1 MGHRQ
6 TMRKMMLV
14 IILASLW
21 GGPSIGAVTL
31 NRVVAVVNGDV
42 ITLHELNKK
51 MKEMTG
57 TSPDNMRLQD
67 EQKFLEM
74 RKKVLGFLI
83 DQKIAQRKVQELGIQ
98 ITEKEVDDAV
108 ERVKRNNQWTQE
120 DLLARLK
127 KEGVTIKSYRDG
139 IRGDLER
146 YQLINYAVNSK
157 IIIREEE
164 LKKYYEDHKDEFTSE
179 GRVRIATIILMA
191 KRHGDKKELQGV
203 RKKGEE
209 ILARLKQGEDFGA
222 LAKEF
227 SQGPAAQQGGDL
239 GTFKT
244 DELDPELR
252 KICQGIPKGGVSE
265 LLLRPN
271 GVQIL
276 KMVEKDEGKTKAFAE
291 VKDAIYNIL
300 YKEEVDQLY
309 KSWIKELRE
318 SSYTKITF

>member
-1 MGHRQ
+1 
-6 TMRKMMLV
+6 MLV

-31 NRVVAVVNGDV
+31 NRVVAVVNDDV

-57 TSPDNMRLQD
+57 TSPDEMRLQD

-74 RKKVLGFLI
+74 RKKVLEFLI
-83 DQKIAQRKVQELGIQ
+83 DQRIAQRQVQERGIK
-98 ITEKEVDDAV
+98 IDEKEIDDAV

-120 DLLARLK
+120 DLIARIK
-127 KEGVTIKSYRDG
+127 KEGISYKKYRDD

-191 KRHGDKKELQGV
+191 KRHGDEKELKNV

-244 DELDPELR
+244 GELDPELR

-265 LLLRPN
+265 LLARQN

-276 KMVEKDEGKTKAFAE
+276 KMVEKDEGNTRDFAE

-300 YKEEVDQLY
+300 YKEEVDRLY
-309 KSWIKELRE
+309 NSWIKELRE

>member
-1 MGHRQ
+1 MGLRQ
-6 TMRKMMLV
+6 NMWKMVLG
-14 IILASLW
+14 IILAAMLV
-21 GGPSIGAVTL
+21 GPDIGAVTL
-31 NRVVAVVNGDV
+31 NRVVAVVNDDI

-57 TSPDNMRLQD
+57 ASPEEMRLKD
-67 EQKFLEM
+67 EQKFLEI
-74 RKKVLGFLI
+74 RKQVLDFLI
-83 DQKIAQRKVQELGIQ
+83 NQKITERKVQEMGIK
-98 ITEKEVDDAV
+98 ITDKEVDDSI

-120 DLLARLK
+120 DLVARLK
-127 KEGVTIKSYRDG
+127 KEGLTYEKYRED

-157 IIIREEE
+157 IVVREEE
-164 LKKYYEDHKDEFTSE
+164 LKKYYEDHKDDFSTE
-179 GRVRIATIILMA
+179 GKVRIATIILMA
-191 KRHGDKKELQGV
+191 ERPGDKSALEKLRKQGE
-203 RKKGEE
+203 G
-209 ILARLKQGEDFGA
+209 ILARIKQGEDFGA

-244 DELDPELR
+244 SELDPELR
-252 KICQGIPKGGVSE
+252 KICQGIPEGGVSD
-265 LLLRPN
+265 LIIRPS

-276 KMVEKDEGKTKAFAE
+276 KVVEKDAGKTKAFEE

-309 KSWIKELRE
+309 RSWIEELRE
-318 SSYTKITF
+318 SAYTRITF

>member
-6 TMRKMMLV
+6 IVKKMMLA

-21 GGPSIGAVTL
+21 VGPGVGAVTL
-31 NRVVAVVNGDV
+31 NRVVAVVNDDV
-42 ITLHELNKK
+42 ITLYELNKK

-57 TSPDNMRLQD
+57 VSPEKMRLQN

-74 RKKVLGFLI
+74 RMKVLEFLI
-83 DQKIAQRKVQELGIQ
+83 DQKIAQGKVKELNIR
-98 ITEKEVDDAV
+98 ITEKEVDNAV

-120 DLLARLK
+120 DLVARIN
-127 KEGVTIKSYRDG
+127 KEGISYKKYRAD

-164 LKKYYEDHKDEFTSE
+164 LKKYYEDHKDEFTTE
-179 GRVRIATIILMA
+179 GRVHIATIILMA
-191 KRHGDKKELQGV
+191 KNHGDRAELEGV

-209 ILARLKQGEDFGA
+209 ILTRLKKGEDFGA

-244 DELDPELR
+244 HELDPELR

-265 LLLRPN
+265 LLVRPN

-276 KMVEKDEGKTKAFAE
+276 KMVDKDEGETKAFAD